1 MEDMVEVSLPEKKLP
16 PKVYAVGAMTQFA
29 VGLYQP
35 FLQVYMIDMGA
46 TLGQLGL
53 FRSVGNAAPTAL
65 QPAWGAL
72 SDRIRRAKAFV
83 AFGTF
88 TGMIMVLMFLWASS
102 PIEMIVLYGIQSI
115 LFSMQIPTWQSFLGG
130 LMEEENRGT
139 ELGRLGVAVN
149 VASLCATLLSGFI
162 AGFPFLISIL
172 REAFGD
178 FGPILFPAVE
188 SWRDA
193 YYIPFY
199 LTAMVGILSSIAAL
213 MIREG
218 EREEEGEARFPNL
231 LNIATQPGDF
241 RRLWIISIL
250 FSFSM
255 SIAWP
260 YFMVVQREWL
270 GNTNLE
276 IAIASVVMTATT
288 VIFTMPMGQL
298 SDRIGRKPLILIGR
312 SLLFVVPILY
322 AFASNVYII
331 YIANALAGFSV
342 ASSFNSITAYIYD
355 VAPEEERGSHL
366 AVFNTLA
373 GIVYFCGSLFSGIVG
388 DWISLG
394 TSRYFAVFTML
405 LLSGVMRLFS
415 SSLYIFLREPREYSS
430 NMRMEIQ
437 SRILR
442 RRFDRDID

>member
-1 MEDMVEVSLPEKKLP
+1 MEDVVDASLSKKKLP

-35 FLQVYMIDMGA
+35 FLQVYVIDMGA

-53 FRSVGNAAPTAL
+53 FRSVGSAAPNAL

-72 SDRIRRAKAFV
+72 CDRIRRAKAFV
-83 AFGTF
+83 VFGTF
-88 TGMIMVLMFLWASS
+88 TGMIMVLMFLWAGS
-102 PIEMIVLYGIQSI
+102 PSEMIVLYAIQSI
-115 LFSMQIPTWQSFLGG
+115 LFSMQIPTWQSLLGG

-149 VASLCATLLSGFI
+149 VAALCATLLSGFI
-162 AGFPFLISIL
+162 AGFPFLISLI
-172 REAFGD
+172 RGFFGD
-178 FGPILFPAVE
+178 LGLILFPAVE
-188 SWRDA
+188 SWREA

-199 LTAMVGILSSIAAL
+199 LTAIVGILASIAAL
-213 MIREG
+213 TIQEG
-218 EREEEGEARFPNL
+218 EREKEGEARFPNL

-241 RRLWIISIL
+241 RRLWVISIL

-276 IAIASVVMTATT
+276 VAIASVVMTATT

-298 SDRIGRKPLILIGR
+298 SDRIGRKPLIVIGR
-312 SLLFVVPILY
+312 SLLFLVPILY

-355 VAPEEERGSHL
+355 VAPEEERSSHL

-388 DWISLG
+388 DWISIG

-415 SSLYIFLREPREYSS
+415 SSLYVFLREPREYSS
-430 NMRMEIQ
+430 NMRMEIR
-437 SRILR
+437 SWILR

>member
-1 MEDMVEVSLPEKKLP
+1 MVEVSLPEKKLP
-16 PKVYAVGAMTQFA
+16 PKVYAVGAMTQVA

-46 TLGQLGL
+46 TLGQLGF

-88 TGMIMVLMFLWASS
+88 TGMIMVLMFLWAGS
-102 PIEMIVLYGIQSI
+102 PTEMIVLYAIQSI
-115 LFSMQIPTWQSFLGG
+115 LFSMQIPTWQSLLGG

-139 ELGRLGVAVN
+139 ELGRLGVVVN

-178 FGPILFPAVE
+178 FGPIIFPAIE

-231 LNIATQPGDF
+231 LKIATQPGDF

-331 YIANALAGFSV
+331 YIANALAGVSV

-373 GIVYFCGSLFSGIVG
+373 GIVYFCGSLFSGIMG

>member
-1 MEDMVEVSLPEKKLP
+1 MEDVVEASLPRKKLP

-29 VGLYQP
+29 VGMYQP

-53 FRSVGNAAPTAL
+53 FRSVGNAAPNAL

-72 SDRIRRAKAFV
+72 SDRIRRAKTFV

-88 TGMIMVLMFLWASS
+88 TGMIMVLMFLWARS

-115 LFSMQIPTWQSFLGG
+115 LFSMQIPTWQSLLGG

-139 ELGRLGVAVN
+139 ELGRLGVVVN

-162 AGFPFLISIL
+162 AGFPFLISVI
-172 REAFGD
+172 RGAFGNLGL
-178 FGPILFPAVE
+178 FLFPAVE
-188 SWRDA
+188 AWREA

-199 LTAMVGILSSIAAL
+199 ITAIVGILSSIAAL
-213 MIREG
+213 TIQEG
-218 EREEEGEARFPNL
+218 EREERGEARFPNL
-231 LNIATQPGDF
+231 LKIATQPGDF
-241 RRLWIISIL
+241 RRLWLISIL

-276 IAIASVVMTATT
+276 IAIASVVMTAST
-288 VIFTMPMGQL
+288 VVFTMPMGRL
-298 SDRIGRKPLILIGR
+298 SDRIGRKPLILVGR
-312 SLLFVVPILY
+312 SLLFIVPILY
-322 AFASNVYII
+322 ASATNVYII
-331 YIANALAGFSV
+331 YIANALAGFSI

-373 GIVYFCGSLFSGIVG
+373 GIVYFCGSLFSGIMG

-394 TSRYFAVFTML
+394 TSRYYAVFTML

-415 SSLYIFLREPREYSS
+415 SSLYVFLREPRQYSS
-430 NMRMEIQ
+430 NMRMEIR
-437 SRILR
+437 SWILR